1 MWTIKIEFY
10 FTSLLGFQLT
20 MVFIYVLQLKDNKW
34 YIGKTETS
42 KFRIDTHFD
51 SAGSEFTKKYP
62 PEEIYQIIPECDK
75 YDEDKYVKKY
85 MDKYGIDNVRGGSY
99 SKLEITTEE
108 KQFIQK
114 ELWGAND
121 LCFLCGGDHF
131 VKDCPHNQKIDDL
144 KEESTEDDE
153 RLKWIKYYEN
163 QLFEIEHGCWVLNKT
178 GCSNGTQITS
188 RTDKTILVDK
198 IYSKYNEPPIKFTDI
213 EDIKFNLDGKETNT
227 FEGKLLLN
235 SKTNLPRNYS
245 ILIKFKESKSD
256 FNSRFYICYDY
267 NFSLLTYP
275 RNPRKGY
282 HDTYFTEENKKD
294 IEFKLFML
302 KNEKKEEPEL
312 KLSKTLTNKINTNK
326 RLFEDNFNKILY
338 KIDEIMNN
346 IPELVIAYNMG
357 WGNQNIPSNGG
368 YYINPAEEYKPNKV
382 IGFEIKLHSRP
393 ANISEPNKNIDIIIC
408 YEHLQPIHKGFN
420 KYQLYTKDKN
430 NLDIK
435 LKPNDPALIC
445 SKLNELGFYTKYT
458 GNYSGIKLNT
468 IQNESF
474 AIMFEDVLGLKMY

>member
-1 MWTIKIEFY
+1 
-10 FTSLLGFQLT
+10 
-20 MVFIYVLQLKDNKW
+20 MVFIYVLQLKENKW

-85 MDKYGIDNVRGGSY
+85 MDKYGIDNVRGGTY
-99 SKLEITTEE
+99 CRLELTSNE
-108 KQFIQK
+108 KEVIQK

-131 VKDCPHNQKIDDL
+131 VKDCPNNKQV
-144 KEESTEDDE
+144 EELVEEQPDE
-153 RLKWIKYYEN
+153 RLKWIEYYEDT
-163 QLFEIEHGCWVLNKT
+163 L
-178 GCSNGTQITS
+178 SNI
-188 RTDKTILVDK
+188 D
-198 IYSKYNEPPIKFTDI
+198 E
-213 EDIKFNLDGKETNT
+213 
-227 FEGKLLLN
+227 
-235 SKTNLPRNYS
+235 
-245 ILIKFKESKSD
+245 
-256 FNSRFYICYDY
+256 NSRNSHII
-267 NFSLLTYP
+267 
-275 RNPRKGY
+275 
-282 HDTYFTEENKKD
+282 KD
-294 IEFKLFML
+294 CEYKLYML
-302 KNEKKEEPEL
+302 KNEKKEESEL

-326 RLFEDNFNKILY
+326 QLLEENFNKILY

-368 YYINPAEEYKPNKV
+368 YIKPAEEYKPHKV
-382 IGFEIKLHSRP
+382 IGFEIKNDRH
-393 ANISEPNKNIDIIIC
+393 NPNKNIDIIIC
-408 YEHLQPIHKGFN
+408 YEHLRPG

-445 SKLNELGFYTKYT
+445 SKLNELGFKTKYT
-458 GNYSGIKLNT
+458 GNYSGINLNT

-474 AIMFEDVLGLKMY
+474 AIILEE